1 MRIVLDTNCL
11 LVSIPSKSAYRIV
24 FDSLLKNKYT
34 LLITNEIL
42 SEYREI
48 IGEKANAKVAENIA
62 ELLLALNNVEK
73 TEVFFKWNLIEKDN
87 DDNKFTDCAVS
98 GNADF
103 IVTNDKHFQV
113 LKRIDFPKLNVLS
126 LDDFVKMLKN

>member
-11 LVSIPSKSAYRIV
+11 LVSVPSKSPYRSV

-48 IGEKANAKVAENIA
+48 ISEKANSKVAENIA
-62 ELLLALNNVEK
+62 ELLLTLKNVEK
-73 TEVFFKWNLIEKDN
+73 TEVFFKWNLIEKDK

-113 LKRIDFPKLNVLS
+113 LKRVEFPKLNVLS
-126 LDDFVKMLKN
+126 LDDFLKMLKN

>member
-11 LVSIPSKSAYRIV
+11 LVSVPSKSPYRIV

-48 IGEKANAKVAENIA
+48 IGEKTNAKVAENIA
-62 ELLLALNNVEK
+62 ELLLALKNVEK
-73 TEVFFKWNLIEKDN
+73 TEVFFKWNLIEKDK

-113 LKRIDFPKLNVLS
+113 LKRVEFPKLNVLS
-126 LDDFVKMLKN
+126 LDDFLKMLKN

>member
-11 LVSIPSKSAYRIV
+11 LVSVPSKSPYRIV
-24 FDSLLKNKYT
+24 FVSLLKNKYT

-48 IGEKANAKVAENIA
+48 IGEKTNAKVAENIA
-62 ELLLALNNVEK
+62 ELLLALKNVEK
-73 TEVFFKWNLIEKDN
+73 TEVFFKWNLIEKDK

-113 LKRIDFPKLNVLS
+113 LKRVEFPKLNVLS
-126 LDDFVKMLKN
+126 LDDFLKMLKN